1 MPSAGQDHRDGRGSR
16 APGPGARALR
26 LVFRHYPL
34 LLGSYRI
41 VNDRRVRWVFWG
53 QGERLT
59 TLPCGLRIWVDLQD
73 NDGRAIFCGGN
84 DPKLRRIFEAL
95 LREGDWVVDVGA
107 NHGEYALL
115 AAHRVGDTGQVF
127 AFEPQPVLAR
137 RLERSVAENGLRNL
151 TVLEQAVGNRSGQ
164 GRLRCFAGW
173 SGGTQVVPED
183 APTGRQETTL
193 TTLDDCTDRLGA
205 RRLRLL
211 KIDVEGMEGPVLRG
225 ATRLLAEHPP
235 EVILFESN
243 RCTTPFFDREA
254 PRVLADIGRYVI
266 FEVCRSILRL
276 RLRPVGLVDPLPSG
290 RDFLAVERGSIEALE
305 KVLPLDRGADA
316 PELKVTPAAE
326 RHPDRTLDGGAVE
339 DPPKAALRG
348 RPLVGPS

>member
-1 MPSAGQDHRDGRGSR
+1 MAAA

-26 LVFRHYPL
+26 LVFGHYPL

-41 VNDRRVRWVFWG
+41 VNDRRVRWVFRG
-53 QGERLT
+53 KGERLT

-95 LREGDWVVDVGA
+95 LREGDWVADVGA

-115 AAHRVGDTGQVF
+115 AAHRVGDTGHVF
-127 AFEPQPVLAR
+127 AFEPQPVLVR
-137 RLERSVAENGLRNL
+137 RLARSVSENGLRNL
-151 TVLEQAVGNRSGQ
+151 TVLDQAVGNRSGQ
-164 GRLRCFAGW
+164 GRMRCFAGW

-193 TTLDDCTDRLGA
+193 TTLDDLTDRLGK

-225 ATRLLAEHPP
+225 ATRLLAEHSP

-243 RCTTPFFDREA
+243 PCTTPFVDREA
-254 PRVLADIGRYVI
+254 PRVLAETGRYVI

-276 RLRPVGLVDPLPSG
+276 RLRPIGLENPLPSG
-290 RDFLAVERGSIEALE
+290 RDFLAVERGSIEALA
-305 KVLPLDRGADA
+305 KVLPLAPGADA
-316 PELKVTPAAE
+316 PELKATAAAE
-326 RHPDRTLDGGAVE
+326 RHPDRAPEGDTVD
-339 DPPKAALRG
+339 DPPRAALRG